1 MDDEI
6 EEVLR
11 ARDTSFWLLGA
22 LQTALE
28 RDPVDALHD
37 AQLLARLMQFR
48 ARLSLEGCLSWT
60 SPVLFLC
67 CFTSYWSPRG
77 PAGDFSTAC

>member
-22 LQTALE
+22 LQSALE

-37 AQLLARLMQFR
+37 AQLLARLMHVR
-48 ARLSLEGCLSWT
+48 AEDQILSSLQALRVQ
-60 SPVLFLC
+60 PQ
-67 CFTSYWSPRG
+67 
-77 PAGDFSTAC
+77 